1 MGNIHVKLF
10 EIWTSGS
17 GDLFKEKV
25 FRTTDRRSTDARLAH
40 DGQRPITIAHLKPS
54 AQVS

>member
-17 GDLFKEKV
+17 GGMPFKEKV
-25 FRTTDRRSTDARLAH
+25 YGQCTTDGRTDAR
-40 DGQRPITIAHLKPS
+40 QRLITIAHIEHLS
-54 AQVS
+54 